1 MLEHNCEVS
10 WVNIWKKSIEPNSNL
25 FIHQTVK
32 IHDLLRSLFLICW
45 IIKHFLYK
53 SQIIH
58 NYTTPSPI
66 SLARDK
72 QFTKPKQ
79 QPWTK
84 CFRWWKQCIYTCSM
98 AVKNKLKLV
107 KYELWMAVIA
117 DNAFFLYKKCL
128 CHLKSQENSPSYIWV
143 RHKKSFSSMV
153 KWVLGNTYTMG
164 WSSPS
169 CFFFF

>member
-10 WVNIWKKSIEPNSNL
+10 WVNILKKIIEPNSNL
-25 FIHQTVK
+25 FIHRTVK
-32 IHDLLRSLFLICW
+32 IHDLWRSLFLICW

-84 CFRWWKQCIYTCSM
+84 GFHWCKQSILNPEVTVNEYTCSI
-98 AVKNKLKLV
+98 AVNNKLKLV
-107 KYELWMAVIA
+107 KYEPRMAVIV

-128 CHLKSQENSPSYIWV
+128 CHLKSQ
-143 RHKKSFSSMV
+143 
-153 KWVLGNTYTMG
+153 
-164 WSSPS
+164 
-169 CFFFF
+169 